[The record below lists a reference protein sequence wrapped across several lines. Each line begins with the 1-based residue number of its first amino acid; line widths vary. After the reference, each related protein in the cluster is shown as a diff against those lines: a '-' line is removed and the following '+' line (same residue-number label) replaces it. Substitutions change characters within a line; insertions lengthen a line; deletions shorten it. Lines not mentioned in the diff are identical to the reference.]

1 MRLNGRL
8 LRVALLIAAL
18 VGIPAI
24 ARADEISPERR
35 AQLERARV
43 LVEKGIAA
51 LNDGRAEDAVDLLQQ
66 SREVVPGEAV
76 PAYDHALALARAG
89 QMDEALV
96 AYKDAL
102 ASAPPEVRAAVTA
115 RARHNLSGIELDL
128 ARSTLQ
134 MLKTPGALEQS
145 IRAQPG
151 PDGEP
156 LTDAMAKTLAGQ
168 LRRKLIDDGLN
179 AAKDAVA
186 ILRDTVREDP
196 AARDAITNLIL
207 AQRARRGLTQALQDD
222 QQSKQDDKGDQDD
235 SDENKEDGDEGNE
248 GDQGKPDDEG
258 EDEEDAN
265 AGEDDEEQGEQDPS
279 DNGESTESDEKSSES
294 KQGEPRDVGKEEAER
309 MLDRLLDAA
318 AQKARKV
325 EQMRAER
332 LRRGAVEK
340 DW

>member
-1 MRLNGRL
+1 MMFNGRL
-8 LRVALLIAAL
+8 LRVAVLIVAL
-18 VGIPAI
+18 VGIPAV
-24 ARADEISPERR
+24 AHADDLSPERR
-35 AQLERARV
+35 AQLERAHT
-43 LVEKGIAA
+43 LVEQGLAA
-51 LNDGRAEDAVDLLQQ
+51 LREGRAKEAVDLLQQ

-102 ASAPPEVRAAVTA
+102 ASAPPDVRAAVTA
-115 RARHNLSGIELDL
+115 RARHNLSAIELDV

-151 PDGEP
+151 PDGQP

-168 LRRKLIDDGLN
+168 MRRKLIDDGLN

-186 ILRDTVREDP
+186 ILRDTIREDP
-196 AARDAITNLIL
+196 AAQDAITNLIL
-207 AQRARRGLTQALQDD
+207 AQRARRGLTQVLEDE
-222 QQSKQDDKGDQDD
+222 QQTKQDDKGDQDD
-235 SDENKEDGDEGNE
+235 SDKDKEKGDEGNE
-248 GDQGKPDDEG
+248 GDQGKPDDQG
-258 EDEEDAN
+258 EDEQDAN
-265 AGEDDEEQGEQDPS
+265 AGEDEEEKGEQKPGDS
-279 DNGESTESDEKSSES
+279 GESTGSNDPSADAQ
-294 KQGEPRDVGKEEAER
+294 QGEPRDVGKEEAER

-318 AQKARKV
+318 AQKARQV
-325 EQMRAER
+325 EQMRAAR